1 MEHRGPG
8 VEAQLRVR
16 LELGIVPAPFRVHL
30 AWTMCSLKI
39 RPKPGSAS
47 IRSLALPDTRRSA
60 SEISNRRTEVLVLNL
75 RQAYAL
81 AGPARAAWQRRA
93 YGALL
98 GNPAELR
105 TDRPRAPTPC

>member
-1 MEHRGPG
+1 
-8 VEAQLRVR
+8 VSR
-16 LELGIVPAPFRVHL
+16 LSCEYGLSWASCQPRFESHL

-60 SEISNRRTEVLVLNL
+60 SEISNRRTEGLVLNL

-81 AGPARAAWQRRA
+81 AGPARAAWQRRLTA
-93 YGALL
+93 RYSEIPLSCGPTGLESSDALL
-98 GNPAELR
+98 N
-105 TDRPRAPTPC
+105 